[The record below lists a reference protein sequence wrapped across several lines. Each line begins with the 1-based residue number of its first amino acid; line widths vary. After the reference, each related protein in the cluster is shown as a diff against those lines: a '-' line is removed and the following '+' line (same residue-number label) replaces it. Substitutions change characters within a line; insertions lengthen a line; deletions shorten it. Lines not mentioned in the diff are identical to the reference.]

1 MYIVLQVYQS
11 RKDELSSVS
20 DFITYQA
27 VQGFLWN
34 CAVFLV
40 AFVCLSF
47 YSTSVGESLVALTFI
62 WIWSFS
68 SLILSP
74 SALFVFHSCLF
85 TTLSLLSSRTFQ
97 FFPRFFH
104 FFQFFPQKL
113 KSPAL
118 YFALYRTLPVIC
130 TSGCLV
136 VFHNKQVKRSWYS
149 HNRERAMGFSLKTV
163 GFSLK
168 WLLFWMCKC
177 LFACLRALST
187 WNEKSLPWAAHSLM
201 RFSDFR
207 PCGQGRAASK

>member
-1 MYIVLQVYQS
+1 MKIRNSKELIRQLIPTSNLQCNKGCEFWIFRAQRPFQNKIKNRFSLPQV
-11 RKDELSSVS
+11 RGV
-20 DFITYQA
+20 
-27 VQGFLWN
+27 G
-34 CAVFLV
+34 
-40 AFVCLSF
+40 
-47 YSTSVGESLVALTFI
+47 SVG
-62 WIWSFS
+62 
-68 SLILSP
+68 
-74 SALFVFHSCLF
+74 
-85 TTLSLLSSRTFQ
+85 
-97 FFPRFFH
+97 
-104 FFQFFPQKL
+104 

-118 YFALYRTLPVIC
+118 YSALYRTLPVIC

-177 LFACLRALST
+177 SFACLWALST

>member
-1 MYIVLQVYQS
+1 MAEQSILQS
-11 RKDELSSVS
+11 IDPRGGRRRGWVS
-20 DFITYQA
+20 PR
-27 VQGFLWN
+27 
-34 CAVFLV
+34 
-40 AFVCLSF
+40 
-47 YSTSVGESLVALTFI
+47 TFK
-62 WIWSFS
+62 SFS
-68 SLILSP
+68 S
-74 SALFVFHSCLF
+74 
-85 TTLSLLSSRTFQ
+85 SLPLN
-97 FFPRFFH
+97 PRA
-104 FFQFFPQKL
+104 PRD

-149 HNRERAMGFSLKTV
+149 HNRERAVGFSLKTV